1 MARAD
6 SKLPRLA
13 HSSASAIHVRLRSS
27 SSTPTP
33 MVARTMAAQV
43 ALAGGSDFSAA
54 SASLSHASRL
64 ITTPLSA
71 KLFTPRAMILDT
83 IASLPCASS
92 SCGVLARVLFASF
105 LFSPRRG
112 VGPPPTRPRRRT
124 AAGVAWARA
133 LAAVTQMDG
142 SVGIV
147 CRAALS
153 TRLRARGGMRGAE
166 GGGTESQGAGGVA
179 GTGQRRCRGPRPWG
193 VGPRGATRR
202 AFSYVSS
209 RARAS
214 HSSTCCPG
222 DK

>member
-112 VGPPPTRPRRRT
+112 GAAHAAA
-124 AAGVAWARA
+124 AAGGCRRGLGARLGGSHPDGRLGRDRLPGRVEHAPARA
-133 LAAVTQMDG
+133 G
-142 SVGIV
+142 GNE
-147 CRAALS
+147 
-153 TRLRARGGMRGAE
+153 RG
-166 GGGTESQGAGGVA
+166 
-179 GTGQRRCRGPRPWG
+179 
-193 VGPRGATRR
+193 
-202 AFSYVSS
+202 
-209 RARAS
+209 
-214 HSSTCCPG
+214 
-222 DK
+222 